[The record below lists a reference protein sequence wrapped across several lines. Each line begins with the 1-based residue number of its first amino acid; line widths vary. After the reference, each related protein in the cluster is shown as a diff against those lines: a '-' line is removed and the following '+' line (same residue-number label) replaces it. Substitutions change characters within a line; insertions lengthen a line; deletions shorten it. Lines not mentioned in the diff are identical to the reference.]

1 VYKCHEAIYL
11 SLIIRII
18 VLLVWHELFT
28 TSLPKDMIKLRLA
41 GSNDCSRYGLEIIG
55 GLCLIAQLEEKLP
68 SYQYF
73 FLLFVAETTL
83 SHPFHFGATIRTCN
97 FFMFFSAAHAIVFQW
112 SALIIRHS
120 G

>member
-1 VYKCHEAIYL
+1 MYKCHEAIYL

-18 VLLVWHELFT
+18 VLLYGMYYFT
-28 TSLPKDMIKLRLA
+28 MSLPRAMIKLRLT
-41 GSNDCSRYGLEIIG
+41 GSKVCSRDGLEKYVAS
-55 GLCLIAQLEEKLP
+55 LIAQLEEKLP

-73 FLLFVAETTL
+73 FLFYVAETTL
-83 SHPFHFGATIRTCN
+83 SYPFHFGATIRTCN
-97 FFMFFSAAHAIVFQW
+97 FFVFFSAAHAIVFQW